1 MNILIFSHTSSLG
14 GAERALVDFV
24 SLLIREHQ
32 VSVMLPSRD
41 GELVDRLKSM
51 RVKCGVLPTGF
62 SLPNPAS
69 TLLHF
74 CDAKIK
80 ELIGQLK
87 NLNYDLVISNTIVTL
102 LGMLIGRGL
111 NIPCITYAHEYLF
124 DEKDLAPHGC
134 TDKFYLELISHLS
147 NHLLCASEY
156 VKSSF
161 FNQDKCSVLYPFAP
175 YLEFNELQAPDVNL
189 APFSL
194 LVVGTKSRR
203 KNTHFAITV
212 LKALRLRGKDVSLHI
227 IGSDN
232 SGSYKLA
239 QQYSIRGEK
248 NVFIHPHL
256 SEPFKIPGK
265 KINLVCSY
273 SEPFGLTIS
282 ESLAMG
288 IPIAAS
294 ESGGPNEI
302 LPAEFIYAVDD
313 VDQCVRVVEKIIDNY
328 EEYSSLS
335 KMQYLKVLEKN
346 SLQSRMAK
354 ASKAIELAVLDFNN
368 ASKKD
373 APVDL
378 GGFEKILNPVIT
390 TEQII
395 KNISDISKGS
405 SQPVSASQIHDLVK
419 EEIKSPGFSVL
430 RDINEFDV
438 VPFGQSEN
446 MNHLYKNG
454 IGLAIE
460 LLANIKDAAKQNMI
474 AYIVLRLQELKLSI
488 PNPKILCLGD
498 GLGVDSIILAS
509 SGFSVDY
516 IDFDQSLMSRCAELN
531 LKNAMES
538 QNKELRLSILRTPD
552 SPYDVI
558 ISLEVIEHVSD
569 PRNFLKYINDNLKP
583 GGLLFISECFDGI
596 YDRWPTHLYLNEKF
610 ASTLPVLAAPFFKFE
625 DVNTLPF
632 GKPYL
637 FSKNLTNFIS
647 KDSFNFF
654 DDPIFLQSMI
664 NAKARTGF

>member
-1 MNILIFSHTSSLG
+1 
-14 GAERALVDFV
+14 
-24 SLLIREHQ
+24 
-32 VSVMLPSRD
+32 
-41 GELVDRLKSM
+41 
-51 RVKCGVLPTGF
+51 
-62 SLPNPAS
+62 
-69 TLLHF
+69 
-74 CDAKIK
+74 
-80 ELIGQLK
+80 
-87 NLNYDLVISNTIVTL
+87 
-102 LGMLIGRGL
+102 
-111 NIPCITYAHEYLF
+111 
-124 DEKDLAPHGC
+124 
-134 TDKFYLELISHLS
+134 
-147 NHLLCASEY
+147 
-156 VKSSF
+156 
-161 FNQDKCSVLYPFAP
+161 
-175 YLEFNELQAPDVNL
+175 
-189 APFSL
+189 
-194 LVVGTKSRR
+194 
-203 KNTHFAITV
+203 
-212 LKALRLRGKDVSLHI
+212 
-227 IGSDN
+227 
-232 SGSYKLA
+232 
-239 QQYSIRGEK
+239 
-248 NVFIHPHL
+248 
-256 SEPFKIPGK
+256 
-265 KINLVCSY
+265 
-273 SEPFGLTIS
+273 
-282 ESLAMG
+282 
-288 IPIAAS
+288 
-294 ESGGPNEI
+294 
-302 LPAEFIYAVDD
+302 
-313 VDQCVRVVEKIIDNY
+313 
-328 EEYSSLS
+328 
-335 KMQYLKVLEKN
+335 
-346 SLQSRMAK
+346 
-354 ASKAIELAVLDFNN
+354 
-368 ASKKD
+368 
-373 APVDL
+373 
-378 GGFEKILNPVIT
+378 
-390 TEQII
+390 
-395 KNISDISKGS
+395 
-405 SQPVSASQIHDLVK
+405 
-419 EEIKSPGFSVL
+419 
-430 RDINEFDV
+430 V